1 MAQSPN
7 ITTREF
13 NKFVES
19 PTRPGQSA
27 VEITGSIVAGS
38 GPFEPPVNCDNIQR
52 LVAGPVETYE
62 YKQGMT
68 LLKTVTVTYTAANLK
83 ELVSVVVS

>member
-27 VEITGSIVAGS
+27 VEVTGAINVEGNPFAPPADCDLILRSVS
-38 GPFEPPVNCDNIQR
+38 GN
-52 LVAGPVETYE
+52 VETYE

-68 LLKTVTVTYTAANLK
+68 LLKTVVVTYVNPSLK
-83 ELVSVVVS
+83 DLVSVSVS